1 MRIRVDSL
9 VILGGLALVAT
20 GAGTAA
26 AEDSPDT
33 TVDAT
38 TGEEVAPVDDPAN
51 KVEFGLGVRFRNVR
65 GPSAMVELFVENS
78 AGGSSNLGLGVELT
92 RRKGNSEL
100 QLGIEFERITPKA
113 GVWIASGDNVPQ
125 DEADYILDPENTDG
139 NVKLGWIT
147 AEFTYFH
154 HVPLTKQIA
163 LRFGGGLGI
172 GIVTGELQR
181 IDVVCAST
189 ATNDNPEPGCVPERF
204 QGGAVSEGNPVAYDL
219 PPVFPVIN
227 AIAGVQFRPIENVTV
242 NLEGGLRTF
251 LFFGLSSS
259 YFF

>member
-38 TGEEVAPVDDPAN
+38 TGEEVAPVEDPAN
-51 KVEFGLGVRFRNVR
+51 KVEFGLGVRMRNVR
-65 GPSAMVELFVENS
+65 GPSAMIELFVEQA

-100 QLGIEFERITPKA
+100 QLGVEYERITP
-113 GVWIASGDNVPQ
+113 GDGIWIAKGDNVPQ
-125 DEADYILDPENTDG
+125 DEADYILSPEESG
-139 NVKLGWIT
+139 EHLGWLT
-147 AEFTYFH
+147 VEFTYFH
-154 HVPLTKQIA
+154 HTPLTKQIA

-172 GIVTGELQR
+172 GIVTGELQKL
-181 IDVVCAST
+181 DVQCAPGSS
-189 ATNDNPEPGCVPERF
+189 NDNPTPGCLPSRYPGGMGAER
-204 QGGAVSEGNPVAYDL
+204 GPTPYDL

-227 AIAGVQFRPIENVTV
+227 AIAGVQFRPTDAITV
-242 NLEGGLRTF
+242 NVEAGLRTF